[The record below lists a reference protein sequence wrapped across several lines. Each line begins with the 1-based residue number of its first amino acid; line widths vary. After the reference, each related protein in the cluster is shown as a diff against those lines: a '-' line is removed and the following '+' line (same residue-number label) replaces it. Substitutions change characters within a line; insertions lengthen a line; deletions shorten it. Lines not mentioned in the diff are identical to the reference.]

1 MGDRPTFKET
11 KMQATT
17 TSKTMKRWAGGLL
30 AVALAT
36 TAAVG
41 WAHGGR
47 HGDHGGPMGGGPGMF
62 MGAQPERIDR
72 MVDRMLKGVD
82 ATEAQRTQ
90 IRQIAQAA
98 ARDVRSQAESGRA
111 LHEKA
116 RALFTAPTVDEA
128 AVESLRQQM
137 AAHHDAVSKRM
148 SQAMVEAAK
157 VLTPEQRKKL
167 AERFDKR
174 RGHMRDHMRGGARG
188 ERALPGASAVD

>member
-1 MGDRPTFKET
+1 MESTT
-11 KMQATT
+11 K
-17 TSKTMKRWAGGLL
+17 SRTMKRWAGGLL
-30 AVALAT
+30 AVTLAT
-36 TAAVG
+36 ATAVG
-41 WAHGGR
+41 WAHGGG
-47 HGDHGGPMGGGPGMF
+47 HGGHGPMGGGPGMF

-98 ARDVRSQAESGRA
+98 ASDVKAQADAGRA

-116 RALFTAPTVDEA
+116 RALFTAPTIDEA
-128 AVESLRQQM
+128 AIESLRQQM

-157 VLTPEQRKKL
+157 VLTPAQRTQL
-167 AERFDKR
+167 AERFEKR
-174 RGHMRDHMRGGARG
+174 RDHMRRHMDERRSGGRDG
-188 ERALPGASAVD
+188 RTERPLPGASAVN

>member
-1 MGDRPTFKET
+1 MET
-11 KMQATT
+11 TSK
-17 TSKTMKRWAGGLL
+17 SKTMKRWAGGLL

-47 HGDHGGPMGGGPGMF
+47 HGDHGGLMGGGPGMF

-82 ATEAQRTQ
+82 ATEAQRAQ

-98 ARDVRSQAESGRA
+98 ARDVRSQAEAGRA

-157 VLTPEQRKKL
+157 VLTPEQRQKL
-167 AERFDKR
+167 AERFEKR
-174 RGHMRDHMRGGARG
+174 RSHMRDSMRDGRGGERGARP
-188 ERALPGASAVD
+188 LPGASAVD